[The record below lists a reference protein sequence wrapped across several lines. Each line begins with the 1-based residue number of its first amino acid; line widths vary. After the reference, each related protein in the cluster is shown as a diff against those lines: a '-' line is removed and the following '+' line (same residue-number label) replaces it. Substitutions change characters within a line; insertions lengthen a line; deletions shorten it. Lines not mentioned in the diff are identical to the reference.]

1 MVAAHLAGRACALL
15 DAGWPEA
22 RVARSLAE
30 IPGAVLVDPP
40 DEDELLRLS
49 DLGQVAPQPEGPHR
63 CDAAAYLVFTSGT
76 SGTPKAVQVA
86 HRALGLH
93 VDGLSEVMGAE
104 AAQRVLEFM
113 AHTFDPA
120 SRRSGSLCVKEGCC
134 TAEPRALV
142 RPGVPHH
149 VGALRGDPCDAAV
162 SLLVARHLVHGVPA
176 ARQRPRPRT
185 ARDTRSGGEVMSL
198 QSARS
203 FLEHGAKS
211 GTRLFNFYGPTEA
224 VIAATHF
231 EVQRGWIPAA
241 DARSVPLGDSVP
253 GPTARAVPVQDAEA
267 GLLELQL
274 GGALAD
280 GYVGDEVL
288 TDARFVRDDDGTS
301 RSLGAYHYAA
311 APVLAHAYTVRT
323 TRLLQ
328 PLVRELAAR
337 EPVVAFPV
345 TMAAT
350 HDGLFLRRFDPPL
363 DRAATRALVSAA
375 TCRGGAVVED
385 PDSPYEVD
393 ITLVDLLAEHGRDRL
408 RGLLELLV
416 ALPGVPLL
424 YAGSLLE
431 VGNDPCSIRANH
443 EASTDAVPSPSTRQP
458 RLTLCSR
465 WSAPSPCAVD
475 SPASHRARPPAFWQ
489 PPTGCFG

>member
-1 MVAAHLAGRACALL
+1 
-15 DAGWPEA
+15 
-22 RVARSLAE
+22 
-30 IPGAVLVDPP
+30 
-40 DEDELLRLS
+40 
-49 DLGQVAPQPEGPHR
+49 
-63 CDAAAYLVFTSGT
+63 
-76 SGTPKAVQVA
+76 
-86 HRALGLH
+86 
-93 VDGLSEVMGAE
+93 
-104 AAQRVLEFM
+104 
-113 AHTFDPA
+113 
-120 SRRSGSLCVKEGCC
+120 
-134 TAEPRALV
+134 
-142 RPGVPHH
+142 
-149 VGALRGDPCDAAV
+149 
-162 SLLVARHLVHGVPA
+162 
-176 ARQRPRPRT
+176 
-185 ARDTRSGGEVMSL
+185 MSL

-203 FLEHGAKS
+203 FLEHGAKT

-224 VIAATHF
+224 VIAASHV
-231 EVQRGWIPAA
+231 EVQRGWIHAA

-288 TDARFVRDDDGTS
+288 TDARFVRDNDGTS

-311 APVLAHAYTVRT
+311 APVLAHAYTVGT

-350 HDGLFLRRFDPPL
+350 HDGLFLPRFDPPL

-375 TCRGGAVVED
+375 TCRGGAVVGD

-431 VGNDPCSIRANH
+431 VGNDPCYDPGEPRSINRRRPV
-443 EASTDAVPSPSTRQP
+443 T
-458 RLTLCSR
+458 
-465 WSAPSPCAVD
+465 VD
-475 SPASHRARPPAFWQ
+475 PA
-489 PPTGCFG
+489 